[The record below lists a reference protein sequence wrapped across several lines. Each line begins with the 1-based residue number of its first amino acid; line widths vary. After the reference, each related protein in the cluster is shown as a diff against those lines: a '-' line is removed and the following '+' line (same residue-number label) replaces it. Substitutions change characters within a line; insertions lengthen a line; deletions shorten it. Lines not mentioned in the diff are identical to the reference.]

1 MAQAENRYAS
11 VIAGTGAN
19 VAYFTWDQQSD
30 LQAWIQ
36 QNGGH
41 VTVIAHSWGAD
52 PAAQIVS
59 NGVHNEQLPGSGSVP
74 AYDLRQD
81 NRDLCLKVGTFGG
94 FLGSATSNTVR
105 VPREAIT
112 RALSEGIKPLP
123 PLVPIALGWP
133 TVK

>member
-1 MAQAENRYAS
+1 MYPEFPRFHAGFCGALGGFDALPSVGSFMLRQTAAQP
-11 VIAGTGAN
+11 AN
-19 VAYFTWDQQSD
+19 PSFPWK
-30 LQAWIQ
+30 
-36 QNGGH
+36 
-41 VTVIAHSWGAD
+41 D
-52 PAAQIVS
+52 PATTRFATIDLS
-59 NGVHNEQLPGSGSVP
+59 RPNEQLPGSGSVP

-112 RALSEGIKPLP
+112 HALSEGIKPLP

-133 TVK
+133 TIK